1 MQRRAIPGPR
11 LVDHLP
17 ASPKVS
23 ADWNPFSLFVVD
35 VTPLHA
41 SLAFADLALGLYTAG
56 RHRIRRRMGGRVVEG
71 WSDPGTL
78 NMTPPNVDGSWEA
91 EGSSHAIVLTI
102 PEAFLSRV
110 IAEHWEAEPRA
121 VEIVP
126 QFLARDRVIGE
137 VMTRLAVKAHQ
148 DSHSDSL
155 YVASACEFLAH
166 HIIDGYSSLSKS
178 LPGHSGG
185 LGRRLNAVVDY
196 IEANLAKPLTLRE
209 LAGLAGVSARH
220 FERAFRQSLELPPHA
235 YLVRRRVSTAR
246 GLLIA
251 QPALT
256 IEQIAKRVGFSSAS
270 HLASAFRRHEGYSPT
285 QFRRI
290 GSVSTR
296 TETAPQE

>member
-1 MQRRAIPGPR
+1 MPGSR

-23 ADWNPFSLFVVD
+23 AEWNPFALFVVD
-35 VTPLHA
+35 ATPLHA
-41 SLAFADLALGLYTAG
+41 SITFGDLALGLYTAG
-56 RHRIRRRMGGRVVEG
+56 RHRIRRRLAGRLVEG

-78 NMTPPNVDGSWEA
+78 NMTPPHVDSSWEA

-178 LPGHSGG
+178 LPRQSGG

-209 LAGLAGVSARH
+209 LAAVAGVSSRH
-220 FERAFRQSLELPPHA
+220 FERAFRQSLGLPPHA
-235 YLVRRRVSTAR
+235 YLLRRRLSTAR
-246 GLLIA
+246 GLLLG
-251 QPALT
+251 QTALT
-256 IEQIAKRVGFSSAS
+256 IGQIAKGVGFSSAS
-270 HLASAFRRHEGYSPT
+270 HLAAAFRRHEGYSPSE
-285 QFRRI
+285 FRRI
-290 GSVSTR
+290 HSQS
-296 TETAPQE
+296 